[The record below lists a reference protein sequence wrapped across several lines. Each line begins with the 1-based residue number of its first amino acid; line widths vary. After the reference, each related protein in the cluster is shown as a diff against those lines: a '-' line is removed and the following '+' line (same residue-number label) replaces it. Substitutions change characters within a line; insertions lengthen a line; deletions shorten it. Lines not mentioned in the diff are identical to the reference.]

1 MAEQADPQVFQIR
14 SNSGGAEVVI
24 EGADVRLTTRALQAH
39 VYVYEPE
46 EGETVRGLGTF
57 FESLAR
63 DWRGWKGEWFWSSL
77 EGEFSLKALHDG
89 LGTVE
94 LIVSVGHRDPTSD
107 GVWDATATLFLD
119 AGGLD
124 ALARQAPS
132 AWD

>member
-1 MAEQADPQVFQIR
+1 VSVCELEKD
-14 SNSGGAEVVI
+14 
-24 EGADVRLTTRALQAH
+24 
-39 VYVYEPE
+39 
-46 EGETVRGLGTF
+46 ETVHGLNTF

-63 DWRGWKGEWFWSSL
+63 DWRGWKGERIWSSL
-77 EGEFSLKALHDG
+77 EGEFHITALHNG

-94 LIVSVGHRDPTSD
+94 LIVSVGHREPTSA
-107 GVWDATATLFLD
+107 GVWDATVTLFFD